1 MSIQSAK
8 QRTINDIKNDDVRI
22 QITGYIEDLVEKEY
36 FILDDRTGQINV
48 DIKNLDFKNKKND
61 LINVIGELV
70 IGMDG
75 GKTIVAE
82 IIQDMNKL
90 NFEYYLK
97 LYGLK
102 KEYK

>member
-8 QRTINDIKNDDVRI
+8 QRTIKDIKKDDVRI
-22 QITGYIEDLVEKEY
+22 QVTGYVKNIVEKEH
-36 FILDDRTGQINV
+36 IVLNDGSGQISV
-48 DIKNLDFKNKKND
+48 DIKNVDFGYKKED
-61 LINVIGELV
+61 LVNVIGELV
-70 IGMDG
+70 IKMDG

-97 LYGLK
+97 LYELK
-102 KEYK
+102 KEYL